1 MSTVKEPPLAITRG
15 AILAYRIFDAGD
27 EIALDAAEKIL
38 GDATGGRRLRLER
51 AGAESLVFSVLPLDT
66 ALGMRTLALPR
77 TGLMLELN
85 VFARLF
91 DYGAISIRF
100 ELELGKV
107 TELSSLIPLC
117 DEIYDSPLLEHLARI
132 ELDALVERLG
142 TAITGRH
149 AWRGVETYTV
159 IFVQEL
165 AAGTSAADLKQ
176 SPALAKLLVG
186 EPGAKNLSAQ
196 QRDDVLK
203 HANSY
208 FEDDLVIIDWNSAFV
223 LEPSGSRDIPD
234 ILEFATAQL
243 LELRYYDE
251 TFDVELARIYD
262 LFAQVRQRSSLFR
275 SPYGRLARGVLRRL
289 VELTEFTE
297 RVDNALKIIGD
308 FYLARVYDSAVRRF
322 RIPDWRTSV
331 DGKQAL
337 VGRAYDLLKDEVQ
350 IRRSTVLELI
360 VILLILF
367 ELLNALRF
375 HT

>member
-1 MSTVKEPPLAITRG
+1 MSAVKESPLALTRG

-27 EIALDAAEKIL
+27 EIALDVAEKLL
-38 GDATGGRRLRLER
+38 GDATGGRLRLER

-66 ALGMRTLALPR
+66 ALGARTLSLPR
-77 TGLMLELN
+77 TGLTLELN
-85 VFARLF
+85 AFARLF

-100 ELELGKV
+100 ELPIDKL

-117 DEIYDSPLLEHLARI
+117 DELYDSPLLEHQARI
-132 ELDALVERLG
+132 ELDTLVEKLG

-165 AAGTSAADLKQ
+165 APGTRAAELKQ

-262 LFAQVRQRSSLFR
+262 LFAQARQRSSIFR

-308 FYLARVYDSAVRRF
+308 FYLARVYDLAVRRF

-360 VILLILF
+360 VIALILF
-367 ELLNALRF
+367 ELLNALRS

>member
-1 MSTVKEPPLAITRG
+1 MSEPTLVVTRG

-27 EIALDAAEKIL
+27 EIALDVAEKIL
-38 GDATGGRRLRLER
+38 GTAAGGRLRLDR
-51 AGAESLVFSVLPLDT
+51 AGAQNLVFSVLPLDVTLGTRSIFLPGTKT
-66 ALGMRTLALPR
+66 AL
-77 TGLMLELN
+77 ELG
-85 VFARLF
+85 VYARLF
-91 DYGAISIRF
+91 DYGAVSIRF
-100 ELELGKV
+100 ELAIDQA
-107 TELSSLIPLC
+107 TELASLTPLC
-117 DEIYDSPLLEHLARI
+117 DEIYDSPVLEEHARV
-132 ELDALVERLG
+132 ELDALVKKIDS
-142 TAITGRH
+142 AIIGPH

-159 IFVQEL
+159 LFVQEVGGETC
-165 AAGTSAADLKQ
+165 AESLKH
-176 SPALAKLLVG
+176 SSVLAKLLVG

-251 TFDVELARIYD
+251 TFDVELGRIYTQ
-262 LFAQVRQRSSLFR
+262 FAEARRSSIFR

-308 FYLARVYDSAVRRF
+308 FYLARVYDSAIRRF
-322 RIPDWRTSV
+322 RLPDWRKSV

-350 IRRSTVLELI
+350 IRRSTILEII
-360 VILLILF
+360 VILLILI
-367 ELLNALRF
+367 ELLNALRS
-375 HT
+375 H